1 MSRCLMWKKE
11 DSKPEG
17 ISGNPATPASTA
29 TSPSPATPSTPSPS
43 GALPTS
49 SHAAACISQGIKIK
63 GEVTGS
69 EDLFVDG
76 VVEGKLSL
84 TTNCCLT
91 IGPNGHV
98 KADVLAR
105 EVIVRGKIEGKVTG
119 RDKVQLWSSG
129 ERQVSR
135 AGVLKSRNGGRLIM
149 SFLHKLGL
157 GMGSGT
163 SRGASL
169 PVHSNSR
176 ARTPGAPISAV
187 GATRTPESPGS
198 TRVSNGLKEFL
209 WNLDG
214 LGRGALLDLGPA
226 SQTTL
231 NFFIERGFRVSS
243 EDILRGWKAFLT
255 EEEARLR
262 EDADACETLDMTPSG
277 RATRFLVGNL
287 QYPRASFDAV
297 LLWDLLDYLEPMLVK
312 QMVANLTELLRPGGV
327 ILALF
332 HSKKPEGFQRYRV
345 ADSHTLQVISSAII
359 CPAQKVYQNRE
370 IQDLFARY
378 RTMKSFV
385 GRDQLRETLFIK

>member
-1 MSRCLMWKKE
+1 
-11 DSKPEG
+11 
-17 ISGNPATPASTA
+17 
-29 TSPSPATPSTPSPS
+29 
-43 GALPTS
+43 
-49 SHAAACISQGIKIK
+49 
-63 GEVTGS
+63 
-69 EDLFVDG
+69 
-76 VVEGKLSL
+76 
-84 TTNCCLT
+84 
-91 IGPNGHV
+91 
-98 KADVLAR
+98 
-105 EVIVRGKIEGKVTG
+105 
-119 RDKVQLWSSG
+119 
-129 ERQVSR
+129 
-135 AGVLKSRNGGRLIM
+135 M

-176 ARTPGAPISAV
+176 ARTPGVPISAV